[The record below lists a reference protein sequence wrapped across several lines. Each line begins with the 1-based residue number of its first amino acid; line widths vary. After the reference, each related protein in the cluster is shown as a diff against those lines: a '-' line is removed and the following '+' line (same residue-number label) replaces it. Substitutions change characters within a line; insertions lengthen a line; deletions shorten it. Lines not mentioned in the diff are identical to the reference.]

1 MNSEG
6 NINEDLITL
15 LIKCQILS
23 MVNLFMFIY
32 NDNGHCRLSDILLI
46 HCRLSDILLIHC
58 RLSDILLIH
67 CRLSDILLIHCRLS
81 DILLMRNDG
90 IISQGI
96 RYS

>member
-1 MNSEG
+1 MCHFMNSEG

-23 MVNLFMFIY
+23 MVNLFMFIC
-32 NDNGHCRLSDILLI
+32 NDNR
-46 HCRLSDILLIHC
+46 
-58 RLSDILLIH
+58 
-67 CRLSDILLIHCRLS
+67 HCRLS

-90 IISQGI
+90 NISQAI

>member
-32 NDNGHCRLSDILLI
+32 NDNR
-46 HCRLSDILLIHC
+46 
-58 RLSDILLIH
+58 
-67 CRLSDILLIHCRLS
+67 HCRLS
-81 DILLMRNDG
+81 DILLMRNDV
-90 IISQGI
+90 IISQAI
-96 RYS
+96 RYG

>member
-32 NDNGHCRLSDILLI
+32 NDNNRHCRLSN
-46 HCRLSDILLIHC
+46 
-58 RLSDILLIH
+58 
-67 CRLSDILLIHCRLS
+67 
-81 DILLMRNDG
+81 ILLMRNEG
-90 IISQGI
+90 NISQAM